1 MNTLSKEECQA
12 ELKRLD
18 IIDGLEQELET
29 AFDKVKDLSPS
40 DLLTLAPKL
49 LMGNANP
56 LTELG
61 LDPQL
66 VDKAKLVAKA
76 NRIIRSERKK
86 QLQKQMGHV
95 IEEVQTNE

>member
-1 MNTLSKEECQA
+1 
-12 ELKRLD
+12 
-18 IIDGLEQELET
+18 
-29 AFDKVKDLSPS
+29 
-40 DLLTLAPKL
+40 
-49 LMGNANP
+49 MGNANP

-86 QLQKQMGHV
+86 QLQKQMGNV